1 MEFLH
6 KDEFEQLHERSFDYP
21 VVLKQPGKQS
31 NNIDL
36 FLSADEI
43 SQVTSVDE
51 LIALIEQQVS

>member
-31 NNIDL
+31 NNVDL